1 MKNRVFGE
9 PIKKYIIEE
18 DRLAK
23 LLEIEHRYNF
33 EQMESDD
40 QREYFYRVLVEGGD
54 AENLTYRGLVDFVNT
69 MTFESLAEMDLGLYE
84 ELEEDKND

>member
-1 MKNRVFGE
+1 MSKREFGE

-33 EQMESDD
+33 EQMETED

-54 AENLTYRGLVDFVNT
+54 AENLTYRGLTDMVNT
-69 MTFESLAEMDLGLYE
+69 LTFKSLAEMDLGLYE
-84 ELEEDKND
+84 EHEDK